1 MSPLQSVI
9 DYYKVFYRS
18 LGFELKQGNIHH
30 LFVPNVSAN
39 EQQFFL
45 GNDIWILTSDQL
57 SLSPD
62 TELFISSDLDHLIS
76 TVGEFN
82 CMGEGRHVV
91 LKGEV
96 NIGIFSR
103 DDEEDVSM
111 FFDFLVLSP
120 VRKVEL
126 KSSSSGCSCGCG

>member
-1 MSPLQSVI
+1 MSTLQSAI
-9 DYYKVFYRS
+9 DYYKGFYRS

-96 NIGIFSR
+96 NIGFFSR
-103 DDEEDVSM
+103 DEEDVSM

-120 VRKVEL
+120 YRQDTVRQVKN
-126 KSSSSGCSCGCG
+126 SCNCGCG

>member
-1 MSPLQSVI
+1 MSTLQSVI
-9 DYYKVFYRS
+9 DYYKGFYRS

-30 LFVPNVSAN
+30 LFVPNISDS

-103 DDEEDVSM
+103 EEEDVSM

-126 KSSSSGCSCGCG
+126 KSSSSSCCCGCG

>member
-1 MSPLQSVI
+1 MSTLQSVI
-9 DYYKVFYRS
+9 DYYKGFYRS

-30 LFVPNVSAN
+30 LFVPNISDS
-39 EQQFFL
+39 EQQLYL

-96 NIGIFSR
+96 NIGIYPR
-103 DDEEDVSM
+103 DEEDVSM

-126 KSSSSGCSCGCG
+126 KSSSSSCCCGCG